1 MAENVD
7 DSFYA
12 RADAHINLSNEQ
24 LRDIGIGKVSASMMY
39 SVARFNAWVSAC
51 GFESA
56 NDMSAARNETIDYF
70 VKQYSEMLKDN
81 LDDYVANFEKYMGS
95 KP

>member
-1 MAENVD
+1 MTEIVD

-24 LRDIGIGKVSASMMY
+24 LNDVGIGKVSASMMY
-39 SVARFNAWVSAC
+39 SVARFNAWVSAR

-56 NDMSAARNETIDYF
+56 SDMSAARNETIDYF
-70 VKQYSEMLKDN
+70 LIQYREMLKDN
-81 LDDYVANFEKYMGS
+81 LDDYIANFEKYMRA